1 MNYINLGFFSG
12 KLLHIIGF
20 RYINNNLGLELL
32 NNNNEYCEVTLYDK
46 DIKLSD
52 GYLLLNPNMSDD
64 LKKFLIKKN
73 IFKIIKRNIGKDNL
87 EIAIINKNVYDK
99 LINLKEV

>member
-1 MNYINLGFFSG
+1 MNYINLGYFKG

-52 GYLLLNPNMSDD
+52 GFLLLNSKMDEK
-64 LKKFLIKKN
+64 LKIFLIKKN
-73 IFKIIKRNIGKDNL
+73 IFRIIKKINDY
-87 EIAIINKNVYDK
+87 EIAMINKNVYDK

>member
-1 MNYINLGFFSG
+1 MNYINLGYFKG

-52 GYLLLNPNMSDD
+52 G
-64 LKKFLIKKN
+64 
-73 IFKIIKRNIGKDNL
+73 FKIIKRNIGKDNL
-87 EIAIINKNVYDK
+87 EIAMINKNVYDK
-99 LINLKEV
+99 IMKVKV

>member
-12 KLLHIIGF
+12 KLLHLIGY

-32 NNNNEYCEVTLYDK
+32 NNNNEYAEVTLYYK

-52 GYLLLNPNMSDD
+52 GYLLLNPNMSEE
-64 LKKFLIKKN
+64 LKRFLIKKN
-73 IFKIIKRNIGKDNL
+73 IFRIIKKINNY
-87 EIAIINKNVYDK
+87 EIAMINKNVYDK
-99 LINLKEV
+99 LILKEVSFR

>member
-12 KLLHIIGF
+12 KLLHLIGY

-32 NNNNEYCEVTLYDK
+32 NNNNEYAEVTLYDK

-52 GYLLLNPNMSDD
+52 GYLLLNPNMSEE
-64 LKKFLIKKN
+64 LKRFLIKKN
-73 IFKIIKRNIGKDNL
+73 IFRIIKKINNY
-87 EIAIINKNVYDK
+87 EIAMINKNVYDK
-99 LINLKEV
+99 LILKEVSFR

>member
-52 GYLLLNPNMSDD
+52 GFLLLNSKMDEK
-64 LKKFLIKKN
+64 LKIFLIKKN
-73 IFKIIKRNIGKDNL
+73 IFRIIKKINDY
-87 EIAIINKNVYDK
+87 EIAMINKNVYDK

>member
-12 KLLHIIGF
+12 KLLHLIGF

-32 NNNNEYCEVTLYDK
+32 NNNNEYAEVTLYDK

-52 GYLLLNPNMSDD
+52 GYLLLNPNMSEE
-64 LKKFLIKKN
+64 LKRFLIKKN
-73 IFKIIKRNIGKDNL
+73 IFRVIKKNNEF

-99 LINLKEV
+99 LLLKEVSFR

>member
-20 RYINNNLGLELL
+20 RYINNNLGIELL
-32 NNNNEYCEVTLYDK
+32 NNNNEYAEVTMFDK
-46 DIKLSD
+46 DIKLND
-52 GYLLLNPNMSDD
+52 GYLLLNSKIDEK

-73 IFKIIKRNIGKDNL
+73 IFRIIKKINNY
-87 EIAIINKNVYDK
+87 EIAMINKNVYDK
-99 LINLKEV
+99 LILKEVSFR